1 MNAQGRIRWLTLALT
16 VATGLAPGAARA
28 DAPKPN
34 FVHIVIDE
42 LGYYEL
48 SCMGHPHMR
57 TPNVDRLAAEGTRF
71 TQILAGG
78 PVCAPTRA
86 VLMTGKHLG
95 HASVR
100 TNGGGTPIQAG
111 EATIASVLR
120 AAGYATGGFG
130 KWGCGNRG
138 TTGVPEQHGF
148 DVFFGYYD
156 QVHAH
161 TYYPPYLIRNSE
173 EVPLEGNPSGGRE
186 GKTYSQYRIFDEAKA
201 FLRANKDRPFYL
213 YLPFTPPHGMFD
225 IPESDPAWAL
235 YKDKDW
241 PGVDNGHEPKAYAA
255 MVAMIDRQVG
265 EVMAMLRESGLD
277 GRTLV
282 LFSGDNGGN
291 PYFKDAQHPRG
302 FHAPNVDPKTGVEF
316 RDGKGSLFEGGLR
329 IPFIARWPGR
339 IAAGRTCDHLGY
351 FPDVMPTIAE
361 LAGVECPKGI
371 DGISFVP
378 ALLGEEPTG
387 RKQAQHDFLYWES
400 PGNVAVRMGTWKAVR
415 SRQRQDWKLF
425 DLAKDISETT
435 DVAAANPDVVKRMA
449 ALAEQAHVPE
459 RTGDILDQALYD
471 KDHRSRFGGDAPS
484 SAAGKPGRRKAA
496 AK

>member
-1 MNAQGRIRWLTLALT
+1 
-16 VATGLAPGAARA
+16 
-28 DAPKPN
+28 
-34 FVHIVIDE
+34 
-42 LGYYEL
+42 
-48 SCMGHPHMR
+48 
-57 TPNVDRLAAEGTRF
+57 
-71 TQILAGG
+71 
-78 PVCAPTRA
+78 
-86 VLMTGKHLG
+86 
-95 HASVR
+95 
-100 TNGGGTPIQAG
+100 
-111 EATIASVLR
+111 
-120 AAGYATGGFG
+120 
-130 KWGCGNRG
+130 
-138 TTGVPEQHGF
+138 
-148 DVFFGYYD
+148 
-156 QVHAH
+156 
-161 TYYPPYLIRNSE
+161 
-173 EVPLEGNPSGGRE
+173 
-186 GKTYSQYRIFDEAKA
+186 
-201 FLRANKDRPFYL
+201 
-213 YLPFTPPHGMFD
+213 MFD
-225 IPESDPAWAL
+225 IPADDPAWAL

-265 EVMAMLRESGLD
+265 EVMAMLKESGLD

-316 RDGKGSLFEGGLR
+316 RGGKGDLFEGGLR
-329 IPFIARWPGR
+329 VSFIARWPGR

-361 LAGVECPKGI
+361 LAGAECPKGI

-378 ALLGEEPTG
+378 ALLGEEPAG
-387 RKQAQHDFLYWES
+387 RKQAQHEYLYWES
-400 PGNVAVRMGTWKAVR
+400 PKDIAVRMGTWKAVH

-459 RTGDILDQALYD
+459 KTGDILDQALYD

>member
-1 MNAQGRIRWLTLALT
+1 MTTGCRMALLAGFAAIAGL
-16 VATGLAPGAARA
+16 ATGAP
-28 DAPKPN
+28 APKPN
-34 FVHIVIDE
+34 VVHIVIDE

-71 TQILAGG
+71 TQLLAGG
-78 PVCAPTRA
+78 PVCAPTRCA
-86 VLMTGKHLG
+86 LMTGKHLG

-100 TNGGGTPIQAG
+100 TNGGGTPIRAG
-111 EATIASVLR
+111 EATIASVLK

-148 DVFFGYYD
+148 DIFFGYYD

-161 TYYPPYLIRNSE
+161 TYYPPYLIRNSA
-173 EVPLEGNPSGGRE
+173 EVPLEDNPSGGRE
-186 GKTYSQYRIFDEAKA
+186 GKTYSHYRIFDEAMA

-225 IPESDPAWAL
+225 IPEDDPAWAL
-235 YKDKDW
+235 YRDKDW
-241 PGVDNGHEPKAYAA
+241 PGINAGHEPKAYAA

-265 EVMAMLRESGLD
+265 TILAFLKETGLEE
-277 GRTLV
+277 RTLV
-282 LFSGDNGGN
+282 LFSGDNGGM

-302 FHAPNVDPKTGVEF
+302 FHAPNVDPRTGVEF
-316 RDGKGSLFEGGLR
+316 RGGKGDLFEGGLR
-329 IPFIARWPGR
+329 VPFIARWPGR

-351 FPDVMPTIAE
+351 FPDVLPTLAE
-361 LAGVECPKGI
+361 LAGAECPAAI
-371 DGISFVP
+371 DGVSFVP
-378 ALLGEEPTG
+378 TLLGEEAAG
-387 RKQAQHDFLYWES
+387 RKQARHAFLYWES
-400 PGNVAVRMGTWKAVR
+400 PGNVAVRMGAWKAVR
-415 SRQRQDWKLF
+415 GRKREDWKLF

-435 DVAAANPDVVKRMA
+435 DVAAANPAVVKRMA
-449 ALAEQAHVPE
+449 ALAEQAHAPE
-459 RTGDILDQALYD
+459 KSGDILDPALYE
-471 KDHRSRFGGDAPS
+471 KDHRSRFGATASAPV
-484 SAAGKPGRRKAA
+484 A

>member
-1 MNAQGRIRWLTLALT
+1 MNHRRRIPVPSLLA
-16 VATGLAPGAARA
+16 AAGIAAGTAFAA
-28 DAPKPN
+28 DAPRPN
-34 FVHIVIDE
+34 FIHFIIDE

-48 SCMGHPHMR
+48 SCMGHPNLR
-57 TPNVDRLAAEGTRF
+57 TPNVDRLAAEGVRF

-111 EATIASVLR
+111 EPTIASVLK

-186 GKTYSQYRIFDEAKA
+186 GKTYSHYRIFDEAKA

-225 IPESDPAWAL
+225 IPEEDPAWTM
-235 YKDKDW
+235 YRDKDW
-241 PGVDNGHEPKAYAA
+241 PGAVGGHDAKAYAA

-265 EVMAMLRESGLD
+265 EILAMLKESGLD
-277 GRTLV
+277 DRTLV

-291 PYFKDAQHPRG
+291 PYFKDARHPRG
-302 FHAPNVDPKTGVEF
+302 FHAPNVNPKTGVEF
-316 RDGKGSLFEGGLR
+316 RGGKGDLFEGGLR
-329 IPFIARWPGR
+329 VPFIARWPGR
-339 IAAGRTCDHLGY
+339 ITAGRTCDHLGY
-351 FPDVMPTIAE
+351 FPDVMPTLAE
-361 LAGVECPKGI
+361 LAGAACPKGI

-378 ALLGEEPTG
+378 ALFGESADG
-387 RKQAQHDFLYWES
+387 RKQTRHEFLYWES
-400 PGNVAVRMGTWKAVR
+400 PGNFAVRMGDWKAVR
-415 SRQRQDWKLF
+415 SRNREDWKLF
-425 DLAKDISETT
+425 DLSKDISETT
-435 DVAAANPDVVKRMA
+435 DVAAANPDIVKRMA
-449 ALAEQAHVPE
+449 ALADGAHAPE
-459 RTGDILDQALYD
+459 KTGDILDPTLYD
-471 KDHRSRFGGDAPS
+471 KDHRSRFGGAGPAPAPKS
-484 SAAGKPGRRKAA
+484 PRKKAAGA
-496 AK
+496 